1 MCPLPTRPHANRRSR
16 SPTCHQD
23 GASANRSAV
32 RWQPWRYHR
41 GLFCR
46 DARRERQANRHADAG
61 GRISAASGVP
71 DDARILEGEGTGLQS
86 SAQLST
92 VGACLSKGSPR
103 RNLEKTT
110 GANRVWS
117 EGSCDLSRCR
127 SQWPASE
134 VKRNG

>member
-1 MCPLPTRPHANRRSR
+1 MGYYSVQDDVVVMHDESGKPTGKRMPAGEYPRQVAYLM
-16 SPTCHQD
+16 T
-23 GASANRSAV
+23 
-32 RWQPWRYHR
+32 
-41 GLFCR
+41 
-46 DARRERQANRHADAG
+46 RE
-61 GRISAASGVP
+61 
-71 DDARILEGEGTGLQS
+71 ILEGEGTGLQS